1 LAKLVGKQQYDFAD
15 EHQRCLQLID
25 KFTSKRLEEEWPR
38 IPSLE
43 KSQAGTSADFKPN
56 IWIIISGNLG
66 CGESNAGG

>member
-1 LAKLVGKQQYDFAD
+1 
-15 EHQRCLQLID
+15 
-25 KFTSKRLEEEWPR
+25 
-38 IPSLE
+38 LE

>member
-1 LAKLVGKQQYDFAD
+1 M
-15 EHQRCLQLID
+15 
-25 KFTSKRLEEEWPR
+25 TSRTSINAACSSLTSSQARDLKRSGPR

-43 KSQAGTSADFKPN
+43 KSQAGISADFKPN